1 MLLACTSIGSDFLEA
16 TVFLLPD
23 LSGQLIGV

>member
-16 TVFLLPD
+16 TVFLLTD